1 MIDHLLRDQTILF
14 AAFVF
19 GAIMVGVALERWRGN
34 AARRSW
40 QTGKGRWRK
49 KPKLSIVNDDK
60 PQSFDAAQ
68 QLNCVMDAAFSS
80 RPLLNKSEHRLFLA
94 IEKSLA
100 MRDSDWR
107 LMAQVSLGEILSSPD
122 KDAYFA
128 INSKRVDILLADQN
142 GLPLHVIE
150 YQGAGHHQGT
160 AAARDAVKKEA
171 LRKAGIGYHEISAG
185 DRPADLESLL
195 TKLLR

>member
-1 MIDHLLRDQTILF
+1 MIDYLLRDQTILF
-14 AAFVF
+14 AAIIF
-19 GAIMVGVALERWRGN
+19 GAIMIGVALERWRGKI
-34 AARRSW
+34 AHRSW

-49 KPKLSIVNDDK
+49 KPKLSIVNEDK
-60 PQSFDAAQ
+60 PQSFDAVQ

-80 RPLLNKSEHRLFLA
+80 RPLFNKSEHRLFLA

-100 MRDSDWR
+100 MRNSDWR

-128 INSKRVDILLADQN
+128 VNSKRVDILLADQN

-160 AAARDAVKKEA
+160 AAARCCKERGTA
-171 LRKAGIGYHEISAG
+171 KGRYWLS
-185 DRPADLESLL
+185 
-195 TKLLR
+195 

>member
-1 MIDHLLRDQTILF
+1 MIDYLLRDQTILI
-14 AAFVF
+14 AAIIF
-19 GAIMVGVALERWRGN
+19 GAIMVGVALERWRGK

-40 QTGKGRWRK
+40 QTGKGRWGK

-68 QLNCVMDAAFSS
+68 QLNCVMDAAFLS

-100 MRDSDWR
+100 MRGSDWR

-128 INSKRVDILLADQN
+128 INSKRVDILLTDLK

-150 YQGAGHHQGT
+150 YQGIGHHQGT

-185 DRPADLESLL
+185 DRPSDLESLM

>member
-1 MIDHLLRDQTILF
+1 M
-14 AAFVF
+14 A
-19 GAIMVGVALERWRGN
+19 GVVLERWR
-34 AARRSW
+34 AKSARRTSRPG
-40 QTGKGRWRK
+40 QGRWRK

-60 PQSFDAAQ
+60 PQSFDAVQ
-68 QLNCVMDAAFSS
+68 QLNCVMDAEFSS

-94 IEKSLA
+94 IEKSLSG
-100 MRDSDWR
+100 RESNWR

-128 INSKRVDILLADQN
+128 INSKRVDILLTDQK

-160 AAARDAVKKEA
+160 AAVRDAVKKEA

-185 DRPADLESLL
+185 DRPTDLESLM
-195 TKLLR
+195 TKLMR